1 MQNNNGKQVEIGKSL
16 HEARVAKGMSIDDI
30 QKITKIQKHYLEA
43 IEQGN
48 FAELP
53 GDFYVRA
60 FIKQF
65 ADTVGVNGIE
75 LLNEHDDSLPDTQ
88 SEEYADEVSKDDVN
102 SRVASRSR
110 EHRKD
115 SFRKVMP
122 TIGIIVAILLV
133 VCGIW
138 AVVVHTN
145 SSSQTSI
152 SSSSVS
158 VTGSSESSSPS
169 SSKADDKKKEDKKS
183 TEKKTTIKEVS
194 ATKYNVTGQK
204 ENTVTLKATGR
215 AWSSIMADNKTLFQ
229 GSQNSGDKK
238 DVKLPADTKSV
249 NISLGNTQGAKILV
263 NGTELKYDKSTPLTT
278 QIILEFSK

>member
-16 HEARVAKGMSIDDI
+16 HDARVAKGMSIDDI

-110 EHRKD
+110 EQRKD
-115 SFRKVMP
+115 SFRKAIP
-122 TIGIIVAILLV
+122 TIGIIVAILVV
-133 VCGIW
+133 VCGVW

-158 VTGSSESSSPS
+158 VTGSSESSI
-169 SSKADDKKKEDKKS
+169 SKTDNKKKEDKKS
-183 TEKKTTIKEVS
+183 TEGKTTIKEVN

-238 DVKLPADTKSV
+238 DVKLPADTNSV

-278 QIILEFSK
+278 QITLEFSK

>member
-16 HEARVAKGMSIDDI
+16 HDARVAKGMSIDDI

-110 EHRKD
+110 EQRKD

-122 TIGIIVAILLV
+122 TIGIIVAILVV
-133 VCGIW
+133 VCGVW

-158 VTGSSESSSPS
+158 VTGSSESST
-169 SSKADDKKKEDKKS
+169 SKTDNKKKEDKKS
-183 TEKKTTIKEVS
+183 TEGKTTIKEVN

-278 QIILEFSK
+278 QITLEFSK

>member
-16 HEARVAKGMSIDDI
+16 HDARVAKGMSIDDI

-110 EHRKD
+110 EQRKA
-115 SFRKVMP
+115 SFRKAIP
-122 TIGIIVAILLV
+122 TIGIIVAILVV
-133 VCGIW
+133 VCGVW

-158 VTGSSESSSPS
+158 VTGSSESSI
-169 SSKADDKKKEDKKS
+169 SKTDNKKKEDKKS
-183 TEKKTTIKEVS
+183 TEGKTTIKEVN

-278 QIILEFSK
+278 QITLEFSK

>member
-122 TIGIIVAILLV
+122 TIGIIVAILVV

-158 VTGSSESSSPS
+158 VTGSSESS

-204 ENTVTLKATGR
+204 ENTVTLEATGR

-249 NISLGNTQGAKILV
+249 NVSLGNTQGSKILV

-278 QIILEFSK
+278 QITLEFSK

>member
-16 HEARVAKGMSIDDI
+16 HDARVAKGMSIDDI

-110 EHRKD
+110 EHRRD

-122 TIGIIVAILLV
+122 TIGIIVAILVV

-138 AVVVHTN
+138 SVVVHTN

-152 SSSSVS
+152 F
-158 VTGSSESSSPS
+158 
-169 SSKADDKKKEDKKS
+169 
-183 TEKKTTIKEVS
+183 
-194 ATKYNVTGQK
+194 
-204 ENTVTLKATGR
+204 R
-215 AWSSIMADNKTLFQ
+215 
-229 GSQNSGDKK
+229 QN
-238 DVKLPADTKSV
+238 L
-249 NISLGNTQGAKILV
+249 
-263 NGTELKYDKSTPLTT
+263 Y
-278 QIILEFSK
+278 

>member
-16 HEARVAKGMSIDDI
+16 HDARVAKGMSIDDI

-110 EHRKD
+110 EQRKD
-115 SFRKVMP
+115 SFRKAIP
-122 TIGIIVAILLV
+122 TIGIIVAILVV
-133 VCGIW
+133 VCGVW

-158 VTGSSESSSPS
+158 VTGSSESST
-169 SSKADDKKKEDKKS
+169 SKTDNKKKEDKKS
-183 TEKKTTIKEVS
+183 TEGKTTIKEVN

-278 QIILEFSK
+278 QITLEFSK

>member
-115 SFRKVMP
+115 SFRKVIP
-122 TIGIIVAILLV
+122 TIGIIVAILVV

-158 VTGSSESSSPS
+158 VTGSSESGSS

-183 TEKKTTIKEVS
+183 TDTKTTIKEVS

-204 ENTVTLKATGR
+204 ENTVTIKATGR
-215 AWSSIMADNKTLFQ
+215 VWSSIMADNKTLFQ

-238 DVKLPADTKSV
+238 DVNLPADTKSV
-249 NISLGNTQGAKILV
+249 NISLGNTQSAKILV
-263 NGTELKYDKSTPLTT
+263 NGTELEYDKSTPLTT
-278 QIILEFSK
+278 QITLEFSK

>member
-122 TIGIIVAILLV
+122 TIGIIVAILVV

-158 VTGSSESSSPS
+158 VTGSSESSS
-169 SSKADDKKKEDKKS
+169 SKADDKKKEDKKF

-204 ENTVTLKATGR
+204 ENTVTLEATGR

-249 NISLGNTQGAKILV
+249 NVSLGNTQGSKILV

-278 QIILEFSK
+278 QITLEFSK

>member
-122 TIGIIVAILLV
+122 TIGIIVAILVV

-158 VTGSSESSSPS
+158 VTGSSESSS
-169 SSKADDKKKEDKKS
+169 SKADNKKKEDKKS

-204 ENTVTLKATGR
+204 ENTVTLEATGR

-249 NISLGNTQGAKILV
+249 NVSLGNTQGSKILV

-278 QIILEFSK
+278 QITLEFSK

>member
-110 EHRKD
+110 EQRKA
-115 SFRKVMP
+115 SFRKAIP
-122 TIGIIVAILLV
+122 TIGIIVAILVV
-133 VCGIW
+133 VCGVW

-158 VTGSSESSSPS
+158 VTGSSESSI
-169 SSKADDKKKEDKKS
+169 SKTDNKKKEDKKS
-183 TEKKTTIKEVS
+183 TEGKTTIKEVN

-278 QIILEFSK
+278 QITLEFSK

>member
-16 HEARVAKGMSIDDI
+16 HDARVAKGMSIDDI

-110 EHRKD
+110 EQRKD
-115 SFRKVMP
+115 SFRKAIP
-122 TIGIIVAILLV
+122 TIGIIVAILVV
-133 VCGIW
+133 VCGVW

-158 VTGSSESSSPS
+158 VTGSSESSI
-169 SSKADDKKKEDKKS
+169 SKTDNKKKEDKKS
-183 TEKKTTIKEVS
+183 TEGKTTIKEVN

-249 NISLGNTQGAKILV
+249 NVSLGNTQGSKILV

-278 QIILEFSK
+278 QITLEFSK

>member
-48 FAELP
+48 FSELP

-115 SFRKVMP
+115 SFRKVIP
-122 TIGIIVAILLV
+122 TIGIIVSILVV

-158 VTGSSESSSPS
+158 VTGASESSSS
-169 SSKADDKKKEDKKS
+169 SRGKSDDKKTKNKKS

-204 ENTVTLKATGR
+204 ENTVTLKATNR

-229 GSQNSGDKK
+229 GSQSNGDKK
-238 DVKLPADTKSV
+238 DVKLPANTKSV
-249 NISLGNTQGAKILV
+249 NISLGNTQGTKILV

-278 QIILEFSK
+278 QITLEFSK

>member
-122 TIGIIVAILLV
+122 TIGIIVAILVV

-158 VTGSSESSSPS
+158 VTGSSESS

-204 ENTVTLKATGR
+204 ENTVTLEATGR

-249 NISLGNTQGAKILV
+249 NVSLGNTQGSKILV